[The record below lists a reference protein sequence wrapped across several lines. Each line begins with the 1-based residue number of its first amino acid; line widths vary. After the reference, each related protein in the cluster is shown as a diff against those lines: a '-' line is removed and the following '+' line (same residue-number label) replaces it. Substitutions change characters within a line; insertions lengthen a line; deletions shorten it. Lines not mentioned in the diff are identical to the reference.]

1 MVITY
6 FSIFPLHYS
15 ICCSRY
21 SFPLRTD
28 QYGFIYCNFILAVI
42 LTEKCQQTQTQ
53 PFWFLKHLRRMLDF
67 HVSGF
72 VYYSNEKKNLPFK
85 KCDKEVTKNVT
96 RRDSSKTDLV
106 DRNTMMDVWAGIII
120 QRIVSS
126 SNKNQGSQTLVTK
139 P

>member
-1 MVITY
+1 
-6 FSIFPLHYS
+6 
-15 ICCSRY
+15 
-21 SFPLRTD
+21 
-28 QYGFIYCNFILAVI
+28 
-42 LTEKCQQTQTQ
+42 
-53 PFWFLKHLRRMLDF
+53 MLDF
-67 HVSGF
+67 HISGF